1 MLRLL
6 RQVAGGIAL
15 CALYGG
21 MVFAQAAQPSQTRE
35 TGRNTAASDEG
46 IPVTDPLVIARCGGC
61 HTRDERG
68 NMQRI
73 SWSRATPEGWQ
84 DTIKQMI
91 LANGLSLTLPEARS
105 IVRYLSS
112 NHGLAPEEA
121 RPVMYDPERRIQE
134 ETNIPS
140 ERLRQDCARCH
151 AFARS
156 LEWRR
161 SAGDWKEFAASHA
174 ASYKTRAADE
184 AVEFLV
190 KAAALRTPEWEA
202 WRGRKPAPKLAGIW
216 LVSAY
221 APGEGAFYGQ
231 MQIEDVGDDEY
242 TTRADL
248 RSVRDGSRIV
258 RSGRG
263 MLFGGYSWRGRS
275 SGGPPPGSTPNDL
288 SSEAR
293 EVMWFAPDR
302 SFAEGRWFW
311 GQYQEFGFDVKL
323 FRPTSAPMLIALD
336 TPSLRAG
343 SQSRRIR
350 MLGDQFPPEVTT
362 EDLHFGPGV
371 AVRRVV
377 SHTASEIVVEVDV
390 APSAVSGKRDVA
402 LGNSVLPGVLVVYD
416 RIDYV
421 EMRPNSTVAAFGDNT
436 HPKGYQQFEAIGYQR
451 GPDGRLHT
459 ADDLDLGPVDA
470 TYSVEVF
477 HAAEGASSAF
487 VGAMT
492 PGGLF
497 IPADKNPNNNFDC
510 WVVATAKEAR
520 GSNGAPLVGKS
531 YLVVTVPTYVFNGR
545 RYVRDLDRWLDDGPA
560 LGGK

>member
-1 MLRLL
+1 
-6 RQVAGGIAL
+6 
-15 CALYGG
+15 
-21 MVFAQAAQPSQTRE
+21 
-35 TGRNTAASDEG
+35 
-46 IPVTDPLVIARCGGC
+46 VTDSLVISKCGTCHAR
-61 HTRDERG
+61 DDRG

-73 SWSRATPEGWQ
+73 SWARTTPEGWQ
-84 DTIKQMI
+84 DTVKQMI
-91 LANGLSLTLPEARS
+91 LANGAFLTLPEARS

-112 NHGLAPEEA
+112 NHGLAPAEA

-140 ERLRQDCARCH
+140 DGLRQDCARCH
-151 AFARS
+151 AFARA

-174 ASYKTRAADE
+174 ARYKTRAAEE

-190 KAAALRTPEWEA
+190 SAAPLRTPEWEA
-202 WRGRKPAPKLAGIW
+202 WRARKTAPKLAGAW

-221 APGEGAFYGQ
+221 LRGRGPFYGQ
-231 MQIEDVGDDEY
+231 MQIDDAGDDEY
-242 TTRADL
+242 LTSADL

-275 SGGPPPGSTPNDL
+275 GGGPPPGSAPNDL
-288 SSEAR
+288 RSEAR
-293 EVMWFAPDR
+293 EVMWFAPDG
-302 SFAEGRWFW
+302 SSAQGRWFW

-323 FRPTSAPMLIALD
+323 LRPTSAPTLIALD
-336 TPSLRAG
+336 PPSLRAG
-343 SQSRRIR
+343 AQSSRIR
-350 MLGDQFPPEVTT
+350 MLGDRFPPEVAPA
-362 EDLHFGPGV
+362 DLRFGPDV
-371 AVRRVV
+371 TVRGVV

-390 APSAVSGKRDVA
+390 ASGSVSGKRDVA
-402 LGNSVLPGVLVVYD
+402 LRDSTLPGGLAIYD

-421 EMRPNSTVAAFGDNT
+421 EMRPNSTVASFADNT

-459 ADDLDLGPVDA
+459 ADDLDLGPIDA
-470 TYSVEVF
+470 MYSVEVF
-477 HAAEGASSAF
+477 HAAEGSSSAF

-510 WVVATAKEAR
+510 WVVATAKDAR
-520 GSNGAPLVGKS
+520 GANGAPLVGKS

-545 RYVRDLDRWLDDGPA
+545 RYVRDLDRWIDDGPA
-560 LGGK
+560 RAANDR